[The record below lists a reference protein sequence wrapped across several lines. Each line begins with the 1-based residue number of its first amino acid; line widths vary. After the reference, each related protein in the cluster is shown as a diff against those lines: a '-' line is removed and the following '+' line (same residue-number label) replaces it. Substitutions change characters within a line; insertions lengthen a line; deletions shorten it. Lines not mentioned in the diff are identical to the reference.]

1 MMGRRRAF
9 DTEDAIAI
17 ATKLFWA
24 KGYDG
29 TSLNDLTSAMGI
41 TPPSFYCAFGSKE
54 ALFRE
59 VMGRYHD
66 GHAAYA
72 ELAFREPTAKA
83 VAERLLYAYADL
95 QTDPAHAPGCLAINS
110 SMPCAEDDS
119 LRAWLA
125 KSRDELR
132 TKLRD
137 RFAESVGADLP
148 ASTDPDALARFVVVL
163 AWGMAIEAQGGARR
177 AELHAMIAT
186 ALAGWP
192 FKS

>member
-1 MMGRRRAF
+1 MGRRREF
-9 DTEDAIAI
+9 DTEEAIAI

-24 KGYDG
+24 KGYNG
-29 TSLNDLTSAMGI
+29 TSLNDLTTAMGI

-59 VMGRYHD
+59 VMGRYHE
-66 GHAAYA
+66 GHMAYA

-83 VAERLLYAYADL
+83 MAKRLLFAYADL
-95 QTDPAHAPGCLAINS
+95 QTDPSHARGCLVVNS
-110 SMPCAEDDS
+110 AVPCAEGDS
-119 LRAWLA
+119 VRAWLA
-125 KSRDELR
+125 DLRARLR

-137 RFAESVGADLP
+137 RFAKAVGADLP
-148 ASTDPDALARFVVVL
+148 ANADPDGLARLVVVL
-163 AWGMAIEAQGGARR
+163 AWGMAIEAQGGAGR

-192 FKS
+192 SNRS